1 MNNHSCAFID
11 KGLFVSHRGSNLC
24 CVNENPIKEIQL
36 PSKFWNGSV
45 RRNAIK
51 NVQKNLPVNG
61 CDYCYRS
68 ETQGLSS
75 NRLHYKKYENLET
88 KTLPVILDLDFSNF
102 CNLKCVMCSA
112 DRSSEWAKE
121 DKIYQETNNIS
132 SVSKD
137 IIDDLINI
145 SKDVK
150 EIQIQG
156 GEPTIMDQYQY
167 YFNMLNSK
175 NYSKNINL
183 LITTNA
189 TNINQRFYKSLQNF
203 KSVRMSV
210 SIDAFG
216 QANDY
221 IRWPS
226 KFKSIEKN
234 IRSMVNY
241 ENFSQVEIFNTI
253 NILSM
258 FNYKEFLLWC
268 KDIESFYK
276 EQQKNLVIIPWKVEK
291 PIWYSPFIAN
301 NNLKEH
307 FISEVR
313 AFLQKNTLSSQNW
326 KTPMLLFLKA
336 LNKSIANDSANKQFL
351 YKIKHL
357 DKQRNTKIQDFI
369 PNFYDFYEKSQ

>member
-1 MNNHSCAFID
+1 
-11 KGLFVSHRGSNLC
+11 V
-24 CVNENPIKEIQL
+24 
-36 PSKFWNGSV
+36 
-45 RRNAIK
+45 
-51 NVQKNLPVNG
+51 
-61 CDYCYRS
+61 
-68 ETQGLSS
+68 
-75 NRLHYKKYENLET
+75 
-88 KTLPVILDLDFSNF
+88 
-102 CNLKCVMCSA
+102 
-112 DRSSEWAKE
+112 
-121 DKIYQETNNIS
+121 YQRIF
-132 SVSKD
+132 
-137 IIDDLINI
+137 IDDLINI

-313 AFLQKNTLSSQNW
+313 AFIQKNTLSSQNW
-326 KTPMLLFLKA
+326 KTQMLLFLKA

>member
-1 MNNHSCAFID
+1 
-11 KGLFVSHRGSNLC
+11 
-24 CVNENPIKEIQL
+24 
-36 PSKFWNGSV
+36 
-45 RRNAIK
+45 
-51 NVQKNLPVNG
+51 
-61 CDYCYRS
+61 
-68 ETQGLSS
+68 
-75 NRLHYKKYENLET
+75 
-88 KTLPVILDLDFSNF
+88 
-102 CNLKCVMCSA
+102 
-112 DRSSEWAKE
+112 
-121 DKIYQETNNIS
+121 
-132 SVSKD
+132 
-137 IIDDLINI
+137 
-145 SKDVK
+145 
-150 EIQIQG
+150 
-156 GEPTIMDQYQY
+156 
-167 YFNMLNSK
+167 
-175 NYSKNINL
+175 
-183 LITTNA
+183 
-189 TNINQRFYKSLQNF
+189 
-203 KSVRMSV
+203 MSV

-326 KTPMLLFLKA
+326 KTQMLLFLKA

>member
-1 MNNHSCAFID
+1 
-11 KGLFVSHRGSNLC
+11 
-24 CVNENPIKEIQL
+24 
-36 PSKFWNGSV
+36 
-45 RRNAIK
+45 
-51 NVQKNLPVNG
+51 
-61 CDYCYRS
+61 
-68 ETQGLSS
+68 
-75 NRLHYKKYENLET
+75 
-88 KTLPVILDLDFSNF
+88 
-102 CNLKCVMCSA
+102 MCSA

-326 KTPMLLFLKA
+326 KTQMLLFLKA

-369 PNFYDFYEKSQ
+369 PNFYDFYEKVNKIATFSHIYQVDV

>member
-1 MNNHSCAFID
+1 MNNHSCSFID

-24 CVNENPIKEIQL
+24 CVNENPSKEIQL
-36 PSKFWNGSV
+36 PSKFWNSSI
-45 RRNAIK
+45 RQNAIE

-61 CDYCYRS
+61 CDHCYRS
-68 ETQGLSS
+68 EKQGLSS

-88 KTLPVILDLDFSNF
+88 KSLPVLLDLDLSNF

-112 DRSSEWAKE
+112 ERSSEWAKE
-121 DKIYQETNNIS
+121 DKMYQATNNVS

-137 IIDDLINI
+137 IIDDLVNI
-145 SKDVK
+145 SQDVK

-167 YFNMLNSK
+167 YFDMLDSK

-226 KFKSIEKN
+226 KFNAIEKN
-234 IRSMVNY
+234 IRSMVDY
-241 ENFSQVEIFNTI
+241 ENFAQVEIFNTI

-268 KDIESFYK
+268 KDMESFYK
-276 EQQKNLVIIPWKVEK
+276 EQQKNLVIIPWKVER

-307 FISEVR
+307 FINEVK

-326 KTPMLLFLKA
+326 KTQMLLFLKA

-351 YKIKHL
+351 YRVKHL
-357 DKQRNTKIQDFI
+357 DRQRNTKIEDFI